1 MTMLHGRRIFVTGG
15 AGVIGRELVP
25 RLLKHGAQVLVGDMK
40 PRPDGWQG
48 NVLYRVGDLNEL
60 QSYEL
65 DDFAPEIVIHLA
77 AAFER
82 SLESAEFWEENF
94 NHNIQ
99 LSHSLMSIVRKTESV
114 MRVIFASSYLVYD
127 PTLYLSSDNGG
138 QRDARQLSEGDILN
152 PRNLIGAA
160 KLLHEEELAFLQ
172 RTAVRPLSI
181 AVARIFRGYGR
192 GSRDVISRWVR
203 AALHNQELELYRPE
217 GLFDYVYAADSA
229 EGLARLATSSFSG
242 TVNLGTGRA
251 RRVEDVINC
260 LRESFPDLK
269 VKYLDSS
276 EMIES
281 SSANTELLIS
291 VLGWVPSTTLEEAI
305 PEIINYESLAVADE
319 HSRFSILV
327 SSSAAK
333 VPLLN
338 AVQQAASL
346 YSPNAQ
352 VIAGDFNGEC
362 LSRYAGFSFWQMP
375 RTEDENLEELL
386 DGMTQREIRLVLPTR
401 DGELEFFSRHLQEFK
416 DRGIDVSVSATEAVV
431 TCLDKLR
438 FFQRLN
444 GLLPVIPTYDVLDEK
459 LLGSGP
465 YVVKERFG
473 AGSLSIGLNLDAGD
487 TKIHAKKL
495 KSPVFQ
501 PFIEGREFSVDAFA
515 TNVGIVQ
522 GVVARSRDRVVS
534 GESQVTT
541 LIHDSE
547 IEDLASVLIKSLG
560 LRGHMVTQIIRN
572 ADGLHMIE
580 CNPRIG
586 GASTLSFQSG
596 LNSPW
601 WAILEA
607 AGEDLSTYPFR
618 PTTHTLRLVRIPKDV
633 IFDLGS

>member
-1 MTMLHGRRIFVTGG
+1 MLNGRRIFVTGG

-25 RLLKHGAQVLVGDMK
+25 RLIKYGAQVFVGDQK
-40 PRPDGWQG
+40 PRPVGWQR
-48 NVLYRVGDLNEL
+48 NVLYRAGDLNEL
-60 QSYEL
+60 QFHEL

-94 NHNIQ
+94 HHNIQ
-99 LSHSLMSIVRKTESV
+99 LSHSLMSIVRQTESV
-114 MRVIFASSYLVYD
+114 KRVIFASSYLVYD
-127 PTLYLSSDNGG
+127 PTLYLSNYNGG
-138 QRDARQLSEGDILN
+138 QREARLLNERDILN

-203 AALHNQELELYRPE
+203 AALLNQELELYRPE

-229 EGLARLATSSFSG
+229 EGLARLAASSFNG

-260 LRESFPDLK
+260 LRENFPDLK
-269 VKYLDSS
+269 VRYLDSS
-276 EMIES
+276 ETIES
-281 SSANTELLIS
+281 SSADTELLMS
-291 VLGWVPSTTLEEAI
+291 VLGWIPSTTLEEAI
-305 PEIINYESLAVADE
+305 PEIINYESSVVADE
-319 HSRFSILV
+319 QSRFSILV
-327 SSSAAK
+327 SSSATE

-338 AVQQAASL
+338 AVQEAASR

-362 LSRYAGFSFWQMP
+362 LSRYAGFNFWQMP

-386 DGMTQREIRLVLPTR
+386 DGMTQRDIRLVLPTR
-401 DGELEFFSRHLQEFK
+401 DGELEFFSRHLQLFK

-431 TCLDKLR
+431 SCLDKLR

-444 GLLPVIPTYDVLDEK
+444 GLLPVIPTHDFLDEK
-459 LLGSGP
+459 ILGGGT

-473 AGSLSIGLNLDAGD
+473 AGSLSIGLNLGASE
-487 TKIHAKKL
+487 TQIHAKKL

-501 PFIEGREFSVDAFA
+501 PFIEGQEFSVDAFV
-515 TNVGIVQ
+515 TKFGLIQ
-522 GVVARSRDRVVS
+522 GVVARSRDLVVS

-541 LIHDSE
+541 LVHDSE
-547 IEDLASVLIKSLG
+547 IEDLASVLIKTMG
-560 LRGHMVTQIIRN
+560 LRGHVVIQIIRG
-572 ADGLHMIE
+572 ADGVHVIE

-586 GASTLSFQSG
+586 GASTLSFQAG

-607 AGEDLSTYPFR
+607 AGEDLSMYPFR
-618 PTTHTLRLVRIPKDV
+618 PTKHALRLVRVAKDI
-633 IFDLGS
+633 IFDPGS